1 MTTKQII
8 EDITSWVGENICEKI
23 ELKLQDDDKVDGCYG
38 LQMVKPAAF
47 PLFVPAKDRM
57 PPNVSAPVPS
67 IAVQILE
74 GKDDLKKSERRI
86 RIRLCLSAW
95 NPGIHA
101 GEKLNPVKRKKGAL
115 GGYVYNR
122 GDEPEEPYER
132 NSDGWK
138 DLYNFQDIAL
148 SELEG
153 AEFFAG
159 VRIDMEEPITYGP
172 FTEDGVIWD
181 YYPYWNGW
189 IAFTVI
195 CGVPYKKS
203 KEIYDLLN

>member
-8 EDITSWVGENICEKI
+8 ENITSWVKENICEKI
-23 ELKLQDDDKVDGCYG
+23 ELKLPDDDKNDGGYK

-57 PPNVSAPVPS
+57 PPNVRAPVPS

-74 GKDDLKKSERRI
+74 GNDNLKKGERGLK
-86 RIRLCLSAW
+86 IRLCLSAW
-95 NPGIHA
+95 NPGIHP
-101 GEKLNPVKRKKGAL
+101 GEKMHPVMEKTAL
-115 GGYVYNR
+115 GGYTYNK
-122 GDEPEEPYER
+122 GDKSEEQYER

-159 VRIDMEEPITYGP
+159 IRIDMEEPITYGP
-172 FTEDGVIWD
+172 FIEDGAIWD

-189 IAFTVI
+189 VAFTVI
-195 CGVPYKKS
+195 CGLPYKRS
-203 KEIYDLLN
+203 EEIRKLLN